1 MRKVILIIFNFL
13 LYQGAFSQSNKL
25 FNGNS
30 PKLIKY
36 LDVSFELGPIIEN
49 GSASSAEL
57 KKNTNYIGVDAR
69 LGFQKGS
76 ESIYA
81 KLYRFPVYGIGV
93 YASSFQNEVV
103 GNPNA
108 VYFFM
113 DIPFSY
119 PSDKRWKF
127 GYYFSYGLSF
137 NFNPYDPIDNPTNL
151 FIGSYRNAFINL
163 GFRASREL
171 NERMELYTGIG
182 FRHFSN
188 GALSLPNTGINL
200 LPFTF
205 GANYRLTKNHD
216 KVFSD
221 RSIPKQDKRT
231 LLNFHLAPG
240 TKQYFIGDDNNFK
253 LGIGVHILREISYKH
268 RLGLGLEQFYS
279 ANSKE
284 RMDEPMTS
292 RFWDS
297 NAFALFGSWEWV
309 LTKNLFAPMGL
320 GVYLHRNKHN
330 GEWNW
335 YYQRVGMGYRFSNG
349 IFTSLSIKA
358 HKGKADFFEW
368 TLGYTI
374 FK

>member
-1 MRKVILIIFNFL
+1 MRKIFLIIFCLL
-13 LYQGAFSQSNKL
+13 LYTDVFSQ
-25 FNGNS
+25 FNSLKKNNP

-36 LDVSFELGPIIEN
+36 FEISIESGPILDNGKEN
-49 GSASSAEL
+49 SDNL
-57 KKNTNYIGVDAR
+57 VKNSTYLGVDAR
-69 LGFQKGS
+69 FGFQKGT

-93 YASSFQNEVV
+93 YASTFQNDVV
-103 GNPNA
+103 GNPNGI
-108 VYFFM
+108 YFFM
-113 DIPFSY
+113 DIPFIY
-119 PSDKRWKF
+119 PSNNKWEF
-127 GYYFSYGLSF
+127 SYLFSYGLSF
-137 NFNPYDPIDNPTNL
+137 NFNPYDPVDNPSNL
-151 FIGSYRNAFINL
+151 FIGSYRNAFFNF
-163 GFRASREL
+163 GFRATRKM
-171 NERMELYTGIG
+171 NERTELFAGIG

-188 GALSLPNTGINL
+188 GALSLPNSGINIF
-200 LPFTF
+200 PISI
-205 GANYRLTKNHD
+205 GSNYRLTKNHD
-216 KVFSD
+216 KEFTEK
-221 RSIPKQDKRT
+221 SIPEQTKRS

-240 TKQYFIGDDNNFK
+240 KKQYFIGDGNNFK

-279 ANSKE
+279 ANSEE
-284 RMDEPMTS
+284 RMDGPMTS

-320 GVYLHRNKHN
+320 GIYLHRNEHN

-335 YYQRVGMGYRFSNG
+335 YYQRIGMGYRFSNG
-349 IFTSLSIKA
+349 MFTNLSIKA
-358 HKGKADFFEW
+358 HRGKADFFEW